1 MPIKMK
7 DLPLSERPY
16 EKLEMYGEK
25 CLSNA
30 ELLAIIIKT
39 GTKEES
45 AVVLAQKI
53 LNQIT
58 NENNL
63 RALAD
68 VTIEELIKIKGIG
81 KIKAI
86 QIKAIV
92 ELAKRMARPI
102 NKAKIKINTTED
114 AAKLLMEE
122 LRYEKREL
130 VKLIMLDNK
139 NNLLKVIDISLGRN
153 KFCYNRTKECFI
165 RTNKNEC
172 TKDNFN
178 SQSPKSE
185 TLLLAKVIF

>member
-53 LNQIT
+53 LNKIT
-58 NENNL
+58 EENTL
-63 RALAD
+63 KALVDAS
-68 VTIEELIKIKGIG
+68 IEELTKIKGIG
-81 KIKAI
+81 KVKAI
-86 QIKAIV
+86 QIKAAC

-102 NKAKIKINTTED
+102 NKSKIKINSSDD

-122 LRYEKREL
+122 LRYEKREIAKL
-130 VKLIMLDNK
+130 VMLDNK
-139 NNLLKVIDISLGRN
+139 NNLLKIVDISLRRN
-153 KFCYNRTKECFI
+153 KFCNNRTKECFI

-185 TLLLAKVIF
+185 I

>member
-1 MPIKMK
+1 MSIKMK
-7 DLPLSERPY
+7 EMPLSERPY

-25 CLSNA
+25 SLSNA

-53 LNQIT
+53 LNEIT
-58 NENNL
+58 KDNNL

-68 VTIEELIKIKGIG
+68 ISIEELIKIKGIG

-86 QIKAIV
+86 QIKAAI
-92 ELAKRMARPI
+92 ELATRMSRPI
-102 NKAKIKINTTED
+102 NKTKIKINSSDD

-130 VKLIMLDNK
+130 AKLILLDNK
-139 NNLLKVIDISLGRN
+139 NNLLKIIDISLGRN
-153 KFCYNRTKECFI
+153 KFCYNRTEECFI

-185 TLLLAKVIF
+185 I